1 MEYIISVIKIVIA
14 ASIINVWLFRFN
26 QSTVWRGGNA
36 GNMKQEFGAY
46 GLPLWL
52 MYVIGGL
59 KVVLS
64 LSLLASI
71 YFTQLE
77 QPSAFGLA
85 ILMLGA
91 IGMHMK
97 ISDPIKKSL
106 PAIIFLVLSLIV
118 ALVP

>member
-1 MEYIISVIKIVIA
+1 MEYVISIIKIVIA
-14 ASIINVWLFRFN
+14 VSLVNVWLFRFK

-36 GNMKQEFGAY
+36 VNMKQEFEAY
-46 GLPLWL
+46 GLPVSV
-52 MYVIGGL
+52 MYIIGVL
-59 KVVLS
+59 KVALA
-64 LSLLASI
+64 LALLASI

-91 IGMHMK
+91 IGMHLK
-97 ISDPIKKSL
+97 IGDPIKKSV

>member
-1 MEYIISVIKIVIA
+1 MEYVISIIKIVIA
-14 ASIINVWLFRFN
+14 ASILNVWLFRFK

-36 GNMKQEFGAY
+36 ANMKQEFEAY
-46 GLPLWL
+46 GLPVYL

-59 KVVLS
+59 KVVLA
-64 LSLLASI
+64 LALLASI
-71 YFTQLE
+71 YFIKLE
-77 QPSAFGLA
+77 EPAAFGLA

-97 ISDPIKKSL
+97 ISDPIKKSV